1 MKQKEDT
8 FTMELDFGEN
18 SLSQPAP
25 KPIEWT
31 ATRLRTSWAI
41 RPAGA
46 LGTCGW
52 IDGVPWTVRYVK
64 RLPAGMRVEA

>member
-18 SLSQPAP
+18 SLSTP

-52 IDGVPWTVRYVK
+52 INGVPWTVRYVK